1 MKKNPDVD
9 ETYILEKKTIIN
21 IKALEIHIYLLN
33 SQFYPI
39 AIQFLQDLKFKA
51 PKSRNFSAF
60 VQSAEK
66 PASPPKNKNPWKTA
80 AFASN
85 SQSNTE
91 GGVPK
96 TLFDVIQQAKSQSM
110 ENSSAPKTIFD
121 VIQQAKAAKTNST
134 GDKTSLKTSAIIE
147 NVQTDHSP
155 KQSSKSL
162 WKTGLKKASLAE
174 QINDESPHKASKIH
188 WKENLEESS
197 KEQSIDGEVFIS
209 AHPENISPK
218 AHWKKALNMIAV
230 EKWKAKLEEIERLA
244 AAKMLHQLEIAE
256 NLPRKTTLV
265 VSVIA

>member
-1 MKKNPDVD
+1 M
-9 ETYILEKKTIIN
+9 
-21 IKALEIHIYLLN
+21 
-33 SQFYPI
+33 
-39 AIQFLQDLKFKA
+39 
-51 PKSRNFSAF
+51 
-60 VQSAEK
+60 QSAEK
-66 PASPPKNKNPWKTA
+66 PATPPKNKNPWKTA

-85 SQSNTE
+85 YQSNTE
-91 GGVPK
+91 GGGVPK

-121 VIQQAKAAKTNST
+121 VIQQAKAAKTNPT
-134 GDKTSLKTSAIIE
+134 VDKTSLKTSAIIE

-174 QINDESPHKASKIH
+174 QMNESPHKASKIH

-197 KEQSIDGEVFIS
+197 QEQSIDGEVFIS

-218 AHWKKALNMIAV
+218 ARWKKALNMIAV
-230 EKWKAKLEEIERLA
+230 EKWKVKLEEIERLA
-244 AAKMLHQLEIAE
+244 TAKLLHQLEIAE
-256 NLPRKTTLV
+256 SLPRKTTLV